1 MKRNDPLNNDLHRP
15 ESGDS
20 LGNLWTGGEMMLAGL
35 DSWYWTGAGGSGNNS
50 SSGMELRLRLSPGL
64 LFCTL
69 G

>member
-1 MKRNDPLNNDLHRP
+1 
-15 ESGDS
+15 
-20 LGNLWTGGEMMLAGL
+20 MMLAGL
-35 DSWYWTGAGGSGNNS
+35 DSCWYWTGPGGSGNNN